1 MLSSL
6 RDATKRYGANIDR
19 FPEGTK
25 KMLFKFAAMT
35 QIPAFR
41 SDKGELPKERIFTRP
56 EQWKVE
62 IGDRV
67 LITKGRFKGHV
78 TKVLAFHRSTNELF
92 VEQSETKKMVIPKQY
107 WQAGQQSHVI
117 NYPKPISPRDV
128 KVVSTMVEIGKDGV
142 EKRTEIAAD
151 DVVFKGMYWDADY
164 GKMMP
169 YRRVKYHENIIIPW
183 PRPEPVED
191 DAFATS
197 KEDSEERT
205 YIPNSI
211 VRTDSPPGI
220 VESMRS
226 PIMRRKYK
234 WDKQVIS
241 RSDEKRLTPSE
252 MPISAAKKAGMEERQ
267 KINESIPKKPTE
279 ETVNLVGSRVATL
292 LNGVTDANF
301 AAWVNSV
308 APDSKL
314 KNLEKKEKEKKI
326 LAEKTREAHQRNII
340 RHRIITKYKNQG
352 RRWRSSTIL

>member
-6 RDATKRYGANIDR
+6 RDATKRYGVNIDR

-25 KMLFKFAAMT
+25 KMLFKFSAQT
-35 QIPAFR
+35 QLPAFR
-41 SDKGELPKERIFTRP
+41 SDKGEFPEEKRFTKP

-62 IGDRV
+62 VGDRV
-67 LITKGRFKGHV
+67 LITKGKFKGHV
-78 TKVLAFHRSTNELF
+78 TKVLAYHTPSNRLF
-92 VEQSETKKMVIPKQY
+92 VEMAETRKVVIPRQY

-117 NYPKPISPRDV
+117 NYPRPISPRDV
-128 KVVSTMVEIGKDGV
+128 KVVGTMVEKGKDGV

-151 DVVFKGMYWDADY
+151 EVVFKGMYWDADY

-197 KEDSEERT
+197 KEESEERT

-226 PIMRRKYK
+226 PLMRRKYK
-234 WDKQVIS
+234 WDRKVIS
-241 RSDEKRLTPSE
+241 KSDEKRLTPPE
-252 MPISAAKKAGMEERQ
+252 MPISASRKAGIEERR
-267 KINESIPKKPTE
+267 KINESIPKEPTT
-279 ETVNLVGSRVATL
+279 ETINLVGSRVASL
-292 LNGVTDANF
+292 LNGVADANF
-301 AAWVNSV
+301 AAWVNSA
-308 APDSKL
+308 APDSKAKKL
-314 KNLEKKEKEKKI
+314 SKKEKEKKI
-326 LAEKTREAHQRNII
+326 TAEKTREAQERNRI
-340 RHRIITKYKNQG
+340 RHRVLSKYKNRG
-352 RRWRSSTIL
+352 RRWRGSTIL